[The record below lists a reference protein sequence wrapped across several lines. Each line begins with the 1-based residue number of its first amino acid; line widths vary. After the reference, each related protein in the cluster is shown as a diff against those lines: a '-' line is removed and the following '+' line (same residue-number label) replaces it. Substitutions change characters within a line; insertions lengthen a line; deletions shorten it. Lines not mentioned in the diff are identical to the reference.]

1 MVRLIW
7 VFAANAFVA
16 GFTIMRL
23 GAALSSRET
32 RDLEVWFEIV
42 LELIFPILGIILEGT
57 GRQSAKWANIGWPIA
72 AGILWL
78 AEALWWRSDP
88 FFGVLLILSFGMFI
102 LAALMALVYWTT
114 KSLDEWQQQP
124 S

>member
-1 MVRLIW
+1 
-7 VFAANAFVA
+7 
-16 GFTIMRL
+16 MRL

-42 LELIFPILGIILEGT
+42 LEVALPILGIILEGT
-57 GRQSAKWANIGWPIA
+57 NRQSAKWANIGWPTA

-78 AEALWWRSDP
+78 VEALWWRSDP
-88 FFGVLLILSFGMFI
+88 FFGVLLILTVGMFT

-114 KSLDEWQQQP
+114 KSMDEPQQQP